1 MVELVDEPFGEQEL
15 YSILKLSIAPKN
27 SGIKTVPLPFLQIMF
42 EKAKCLL
49 QNKVLVVPKPGA
61 TDESYI
67 VAGSANNVYTVASE
81 KGNS

>member
-1 MVELVDEPFGEQEL
+1 
-15 YSILKLSIAPKN
+15 
-27 SGIKTVPLPFLQIMF
+27 MF

-49 QNKVLVVPKPGA
+49 QKKVLVVPKPGA

>member
-1 MVELVDEPFGEQEL
+1 M
-15 YSILKLSIAPKN
+15 KLSRASKN
-27 SGIKTVPLPFLQIMF
+27 SGIKTVPLLFLQIMF

-49 QNKVLVVPKPGA
+49 QKKVLVVPKPGA
-61 TDESYI
+61 TGESYI